1 MSSQE
6 DTDREQQED
15 VVRTGSQQGVVDS
28 TAIGSAVENGS
39 ERAENR
45 RENAQELPSGDTGF
59 FETSEDCGVLSF
71 FFWKS
76 SGNARDLIMP
86 S

>member
-15 VVRTGSQQGVVDS
+15 VARTGSLQGAEDS
-28 TAIGSAVENGS
+28 TAIGSAVENSS

-45 RENAQELPSGDTGF
+45 VENAQELPSGDTGF

-71 FFWKS
+71 LF
-76 SGNARDLIMP
+76 LLLQP
-86 S
+86 

>member
-6 DTDREQQED
+6 DTDRDIERREQQED
-15 VVRTGSQQGVVDS
+15 LARTGSQQGAEDS
-28 TAIGSAVENGS
+28 TTIRSRVENGS

-71 FFWKS
+71 LS
-76 SGNARDLIMP
+76 HQETQGT
-86 S
+86 